1 MTARI
6 LCPDDHPDRWWRGD
20 PAKRGEAFASINRA
34 LRDEVLP
41 DPKVRRVIVMV
52 GTAGAGKST
61 TAAELAKV
69 DWQQGT
75 VIVDACHDTPAAR
88 ISLVK
93 RIRAAGKMAVAVVL
107 RTPAAECVRRDAE
120 RPVGR
125 KVGRQIIERKA
136 RELRLHPPT
145 KAEGWSSIVFLD
157 PTAPNGEE
165 SGRSEDLGMLV
176 MAGEAM
182 RRGQQAHGG
191 VR

>member
-69 DWQQGT
+69 DWQRTALTARADPPVLLGLEVGHVRCRGANGEDGLERLAHLSPGHASTCPHCQHPSSAMPSHPQSLGRRT
-75 VIVDACHDTPAAR
+75 ACHRWLLGPRTVA
-88 ISLVK
+88 
-93 RIRAAGKMAVAVVL
+93 IRAS
-107 RTPAAECVRRDAE
+107 PS
-120 RPVGR
+120 
-125 KVGRQIIERKA
+125 Q
-136 RELRLHPPT
+136 
-145 KAEGWSSIVFLD
+145 S
-157 PTAPNGEE
+157 
-165 SGRSEDLGMLV
+165 RSTQNEH
-176 MAGEAM
+176 
-182 RRGQQAHGG
+182 GQP
-191 VR
+191 R